1 MHEHEALH
9 ALAALA
15 QEHRLQ
21 VLRLLLRQAPDGLPA
36 GQIGACLGLAAS
48 TLSSHLAQLER
59 AGLLRSWRVHQ
70 QIFYAADTEG
80 FQRLLGFLTEECC
93 DGAPERC
100 GSAPQEDELGSEV
113 IMPPDLVQSA
123 QRVPRGAATVFNVL
137 FLCTGN
143 SARSIMA
150 ECLLNRL
157 GQGKFQAYSAGSRPK
172 ETVHPYAVEL
182 LRHYGYATDH
192 LRSKSWDAFT
202 GPEAPP
208 LDFVFTLCDEAAQ
221 EVCPVWLGQPMTAHW
236 GLPDPAAVDG
246 PEAVQ
251 RLAFVDTMRM
261 LHRRIGIFVHLPM
274 VKLDQL
280 SLQQRM
286 EAIGKTTP
294 RAARS

>member
-1 MHEHEALH
+1 MREHEALD

-21 VLRLLLRQAPDGLPA
+21 VFRLLLRQAPDGLPA

-59 AGLLRSWRVHQ
+59 TGLLRSWRVHQ
-70 QIFYAADTEG
+70 RIFYAADTEG
-80 FQRLLGFLTEECC
+80 FDRLLGFLTEACC
-93 DGAPERC
+93 EGAPERC
-100 GSAPQEDELGSEV
+100 GYALQDTVLGPES
-113 IMPPDLVQSA
+113 MPSGLVRTA
-123 QRVPRGAATVFNVL
+123 RRVPRGKATVCNVL

-143 SARSIMA
+143 AARSIMA

-157 GQGKFQAYSAGSRPK
+157 GQEKFQAYSAGSHPK
-172 ETVHPYAVEL
+172 GTVHPYAVEL
-182 LRHYGYATDH
+182 LRQYGYPTDH
-192 LRSKSWDAFT
+192 LRSKSWDEFT
-202 GPEAPP
+202 GPEASP

-221 EVCPVWLGQPMTAHW
+221 EVCPVWPGQPMTAHW

-246 PEAVQ
+246 PEVVQ

-261 LHRRIGIFVHLPM
+261 LHRRISILVHLPM
-274 VKLDQL
+274 AKLDQL

-286 EAIGKTTP
+286 EAIGRTTP
-294 RAARS
+294 QAARS

>member
-1 MHEHEALH
+1 MHEHDAIH

-21 VLRLLLRQAPDGLPA
+21 VFRLLLRQAPDGLPA

-70 QIFYAADTEG
+70 RIFYAADTEG
-80 FQRLLGFLTEECC
+80 FHRLLGFLTEECC
-93 DGAPERC
+93 EGAPERC
-100 GSAPQEDELGSEV
+100 GYAPQEAVLGPEV
-113 IMPPDLVQSA
+113 MPPGLMRSA
-123 QRVPRGAATVFNVL
+123 RSVSRGEATVFNVL

-157 GQGKFQAYSAGSRPK
+157 GHGKFQASSAGSHPK
-172 ETVHPYAVEL
+172 GTVHPYAVEL
-182 LRHYGYATDH
+182 LRHYGYPTDH
-192 LRSKSWDAFT
+192 LRSKSWDEFT

-221 EVCPVWLGQPMTAHW
+221 EVCPVWPGQPMTAHW

-246 PEAVQ
+246 PEAVK

-261 LHRRIGIFVHLPM
+261 LNRRIGILVHLPM
-274 VKLDQL
+274 AKLDQL

-286 EAIGKTTP
+286 DAIGKTTP
-294 RAARS
+294 QAAQS